1 MPKLSVIIAVYN
13 TAEYLRRCVESV
25 LAQSFSD
32 MEIICVDNHSTDGS
46 ADILRE
52 YAEKDSRVR
61 FLTTDK
67 HDKATFTRQFGLNA
81 AKGEFI
87 TSVDSDDSIKPGMYE
102 HMFREQEKHD
112 ADIVVCNYDLVYTDK
127 VTPSYSDM
135 QDEVIDVSKVGYP
148 HYFGKYF
155 CMQKPNN
162 YLWSRIIRRR
172 LATENTIEFQ
182 PVDISEDTIFTMFC
196 TAFAN
201 KVVHIKDSYYNYFQ
215 REDSTMRV
223 TTRSR
228 NIAESYVFAFDCV
241 EKYVNAHGL
250 RETFSDIMPVYAA
263 TRVRSILFYIKLA
276 GIEHNTANNNLAAA
290 LKGSSMPAYL
300 NRAVAEKL
308 IDDSE
313 LQSTVNEALK
323 ILL

>member
-13 TAEYLRRCVESV
+13 TAAYLKKCIDSILGQPYRDFE
-25 LAQSFSD
+25 LILSD
-32 MEIICVDNHSTDGS
+32 NRSTDGGS
-46 ADILRE
+46 DILKE
-52 YAEKDSRVR
+52 YAVRDSRVKYL
-61 FLTTDK
+61 LTDR
-67 HDKATFTRQFGLNA
+67 HIKASENRQFGLDFST
-81 AKGEFI
+81 GEFI
-87 TSVDSDDSIKPGMYE
+87 TFVDSDDCIKPGMYE
-102 HMFREQEKHD
+102 HMLREQEKHD

-127 VTPSYSDM
+127 VTPSYSEM
-135 QDEVIDVSKVGYP
+135 RDEVIDVSKVGYP

-172 LATENTIEFQ
+172 LATENAIEFQ

-215 REDSTMRV
+215 REDSTMRL

-228 NIAESYVFAFDCV
+228 NIAESYVFAFECV
-241 EKYVNAHGL
+241 EKYINAHGL

-263 TRVRSILFYIKLA
+263 TRVRSILFYIELA
-276 GIEHNTANNNLAAA
+276 GIEHNTAYNSLAAA

-300 NRAVAEKL
+300 SRAVAEKL

-313 LQSTVNEALK
+313 LQNTVDKALK